1 MSLRSEGKVYRWS
14 GLLTFL
20 VDPEVEV
27 NAISTVAG
35 QLVGD
40 KVRSL
45 VAGWRQGGIVEREN
59 IRKR

>member
-14 GLLTFL
+14 GLLIFL